1 MPKKKQTRSKSI
13 VKKAGQKAKSKVTA
27 AALSVHNKLKKA
39 GLRLPHGYV
48 VVKRK
53 NA

>member
-1 MPKKKQTRSKSI
+1 MPRKKSVTKKKTQAKKSVI
-13 VKKAGQKAKSKVTA
+13 TKAE
-27 AALSVHNKLKKA
+27 LSVHNKLKKA

-53 NA
+53 R